1 MNRRRFGQVALASV
15 ASSRLF
21 ASNDPC
27 NGKVAQG
34 THILESVTDHNARYA
49 GAVAVFFTSHFQFTD
64 RDWNS
69 IKEYGN
75 DYHPLAGYYKGDD
88 PVIVKKQLHWMR
100 RAGIDVIVYDAYGAG
115 LWRPTDLPKD
125 KTLKLILQDLAN
137 QQNEPRKL
145 KLIIWFEAYMVMPT
159 ASEYDFGFSYVKQYL
174 AEKDFYFRYHGKP
187 LVLPYLNTDYIDA
200 VDKVFEKQRDYFE
213 VRPVKAYKS
222 NFWSYIDSYPQ
233 QRRGGWMSAS
243 PGFDSYLE
251 TVYIMRQVHKDTTTP
266 LDQVRVD
273 VPRVDRDGGAYYV
286 LQLGWAKQSNPDII
300 FVSGWNDWQYGC
312 QIEPAEEYKFL
323 YLDLTSKV
331 LGRRSETQSYRD
343 ET

>member
-88 PVIVKKQLHWMR
+88 PAIVKKQLHWMR

-137 QQNEPRKL
+137 QQNELRKL
-145 KLIIWFEAYMVMPT
+145 KLIIWFEAYMGMPT
-159 ASEYDFGFSYVKQYL
+159 AREYDFGFSYVKQYL
-174 AEKDFYFRYHGKP
+174 AEKISIFATMASHWFSPISTPTISTRWIKC
-187 LVLPYLNTDYIDA
+187 T
-200 VDKVFEKQRDYFE
+200 R
-213 VRPVKAYKS
+213 S
-222 NFWSYIDSYPQ
+222 
-233 QRRGGWMSAS
+233 SA
-243 PGFDSYLE
+243 
-251 TVYIMRQVHKDTTTP
+251 TTLKFGLLRHTN
-266 LDQVRVD
+266 Q
-273 VPRVDRDGGAYYV
+273 
-286 LQLGWAKQSNPDII
+286 I
-300 FVSGWNDWQYGC
+300 SG
-312 QIEPAEEYKFL
+312 
-323 YLDLTSKV
+323 LTSIAILSSDV
-331 LGRRSETQSYRD
+331 AAG
-343 ET
+343 